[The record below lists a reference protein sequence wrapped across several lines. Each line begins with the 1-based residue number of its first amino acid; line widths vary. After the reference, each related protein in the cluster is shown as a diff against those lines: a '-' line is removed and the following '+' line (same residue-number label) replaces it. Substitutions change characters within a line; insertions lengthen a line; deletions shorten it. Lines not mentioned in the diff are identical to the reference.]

1 MSLTPELEKREYNI
15 SDPYMLE
22 FAKDIHTFATE
33 DLADLVTFD
42 PDFVAAFLT
51 AYELAIND
59 AEAVPSD
66 EQVENVI
73 TQMTEDVEVQMGVC
87 RKKYQDAKYFIER
100 AFPKDKATWD
110 EFGYDRYN
118 KARNIQPK
126 LIEFMRDFHG
136 AAVKHAAQLGTVNYT
151 AALILDIKTQTDL
164 LDSLNRAQNAYA
176 NNRPQI
182 TKERILKHN
191 AVWNTA
197 TRICTAGKT
206 VYQDNYAK
214 FKRYLLPA
222 SDETEQFILKGK
234 VTQPGV
240 GPVGTP
246 ALPVEDVTVSLMG
259 LPGVITQTDSNGNY
273 GFTSIAAG
281 TYSVEFNKVGYMPS
295 MQPGVVITDMDN
307 PVTLNVVLIPMP

>member
-281 TYSVEFNKVGYMPS
+281 TYSVEFIKPGYMPS

>member
-1 MSLTPELEKREYNI
+1 MSLTPELETREYKI

-22 FAKDIHTFATE
+22 FAKDIHTFAME
-33 DLADLVTFD
+33 DIADLAAFD
-42 PDFVAAFLT
+42 PDFSAVFFAAYQT
-51 AYELAIND
+51 AIDA

-73 TQMTEDVEVQMGVC
+73 TQMTEDVEAQMGVC
-87 RKKYQDAKYFIER
+87 RKKYQDSKYFIER

-118 KARNIQPK
+118 KARNVQPK
-126 LIEFMRDFHG
+126 LIEFMRDFYG
-136 AAVKHAAQLGTVNYT
+136 AAVKYSAQLATVNYT
-151 AALILDIKTQTDL
+151 ALMIDDIKTQTDL
-164 LDSLNRAQNAYA
+164 LDSLNRAQNAYV

-182 TKERILKHN
+182 TKERIVKHN

-206 VYQDNYAK
+206 VYQDNYSK

-234 VTQPGV
+234 VTQPV
-240 GPVGTP
+240 IGPIGTP
-246 ALPVEDVTVSLMG
+246 ATPVEDVTVTVMG
-259 LPGVITQTDSNGNY
+259 IPGLTAQTDSNGNY

-281 TYSVEFNKVGYMPS
+281 TYSVEFTKMGYMPS

-307 PVTLNVVLIPMP
+307 PVTLNVVLTPMP